1 VLLVAF
7 GGLTFALARGV
18 FLGMDVDVYHW
29 VEAHRPPVMYWLARG
44 LNYLGQGS
52 PLTVLAAGI
61 AGLLAWRRH
70 SVRPL
75 LPVVGAYLLTGF
87 TILPL
92 KILFHRAPPHNQN
105 GVAHPEQLF
114 SDVNSQS
121 YPSGHAANAIIWYG
135 VLALL
140 LAGLLTPRLRQ
151 VLRIVP
157 PVLVCLCTTYLGYHW
172 LTDTIAGLLLGILLE
187 RTLVRVPWNRV
198 PLGRRLTAAGWAGPW
213 PRAAPAIDVGLS
225 NAGSGRSTPPNRP
238 TSM

>member
-1 VLLVAF
+1 
-7 GGLTFALARGV
+7 
-18 FLGMDVDVYHW
+18 MDVDVYHW

-135 VLALL
+135 VIALL

-213 PRAAPAIDVGLS
+213 PRSAPAIDVGLS
-225 NAGSGRSTPPNRP
+225 DAVSGRRRSTPPNGP